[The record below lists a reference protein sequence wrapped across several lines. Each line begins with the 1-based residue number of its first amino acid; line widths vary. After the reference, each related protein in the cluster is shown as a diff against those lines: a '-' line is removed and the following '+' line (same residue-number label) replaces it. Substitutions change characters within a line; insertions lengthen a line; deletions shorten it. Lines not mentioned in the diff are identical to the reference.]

1 MSFVDTKTA
10 FETRF
15 QTQILA
21 ARAGLPIQFPN
32 APFERPERAEWVRFT
47 RSEAD
52 TSSPGATGQ
61 ITIGSATN
69 SLRRYRGLVVVGIF
83 VPERTD
89 TVLATAIALDVD
101 AIFRGVTFSLGSSGS
116 IRCRTPRLLELDR
129 QDDGFWQSQVQVD
142 YERCIVG

>member
-1 MSFVDTKTA
+1 MSFADTKQA
-10 FETRF
+10 FEARF
-15 QTQILA
+15 QTQLLA
-21 ARAGLPIQFPN
+21 ARAGIPIQFSN
-32 APFERPERAEWVRFT
+32 APFERPERSEWVRFT

-52 TSSPGATGQ
+52 TASPGATGQ

-69 SLRRYRGLVVVGIF
+69 ATRRYRGLVVVGIF

-101 AIFRGVTFSLGSSGS
+101 AIFRGARFSFGSSGP
-116 IRCRTPRLLELDR
+116 IRCRTPNLIELGR
-129 QDDGFWQSQVQVD
+129 QDDGFWQSQVRVD